1 MILCGTAAAPVD
13 LHHVYEHDV
22 NMCGGSVQLAAG
34 VFRVRTMH
42 VRSFE
47 IHEVADTDLR
57 RLHDYLLEV
66 GGFEFRAGGS
76 GFFALVGERFIA
88 STGATNGQMVMASRE
103 ADTINV
109 DVVAAGGGRDDTANQ
124 LAAVQRATELLRGFA
139 ERSDL
144 SIIDI

>member
-1 MILCGTAAAPVD
+1 
-13 LHHVYEHDV
+13 
-22 NMCGGSVQLAAG
+22 
-34 VFRVRTMH
+34 MH

-47 IHEVADTDLR
+47 ISEVADTDLR

-76 GFFALVGERFIA
+76 GFFVLVGERFIA
-88 STGATNGQMVMASRE
+88 SSGATNAQMVMASRE

-109 DVVAAGGGRDDTANQ
+109 DVVAAGGGNSDAASQ
-124 LAAVQRATELLRGFA
+124 LATAQRATELLRGFA
-139 ERSDL
+139 ERSHV

>member
-1 MILCGTAAAPVD
+1 M
-13 LHHVYEHDV
+13 
-22 NMCGGSVQLAAG
+22 VQLAILLFT
-34 VFRVRTMH
+34 VPPMH

-76 GFFALVGERFIA
+76 GFFALVGERFLA
-88 STGATNGQMVMASRE
+88 SSGATNGQMIMASRE

-109 DVVAAGGGRDDTANQ
+109 DVVAAGGGRADAASQ
-124 LAAVQRATELLRGFA
+124 LATVQRATELLRGFA
-139 ERSDL
+139 ERNEL
-144 SIIDI
+144 GIIDI